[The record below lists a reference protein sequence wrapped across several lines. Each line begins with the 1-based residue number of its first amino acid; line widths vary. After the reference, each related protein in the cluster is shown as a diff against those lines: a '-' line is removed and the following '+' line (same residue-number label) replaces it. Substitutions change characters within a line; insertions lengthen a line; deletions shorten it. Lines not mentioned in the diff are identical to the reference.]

1 MGKVDVKRVLANR
14 KAKHKKQFEDF
25 VEETTE
31 RHLKVRK
38 TDKAA
43 ANAMKLSKK
52 TQTEQ
57 LRQSQ
62 EQLKSMRALTHA
74 LGLEIE
80 KLKAQADGYQHE
92 INNDAKQGKASPT
105 AETKLAYTMDNI
117 KKLDG
122 EMTKM
127 GVGRR
132 RRQIADKTHVA
143 ARNPEKI
150 KMKPIIPKLKSESD
164 AVAGSPRR
172 SKARLMKEYM
182 ADIAQSAG
190 TGETLIPGVPG
201 PEADTPAA

>member
-1 MGKVDVKRVLANR
+1 
-14 KAKHKKQFEDF
+14 
-25 VEETTE
+25 
-31 RHLKVRK
+31 
-38 TDKAA
+38 
-43 ANAMKLSKK
+43 MKIDDL
-52 TQTEQ
+52 
-57 LRQSQ
+57 
-62 EQLKSMRALTHA
+62 
-74 LGLEIE
+74 
-80 KLKAQADGYQHE
+80 
-92 INNDAKQGKASPT
+92 
-105 AETKLAYTMDNI
+105 

-143 ARNPEKI
+143 VRNPEKI

-164 AVAGSPRR
+164 AVAGRRRR